1 MIAWR
6 EKFRAVSVHFLV
18 TLAMSLVAAALI
30 FLVWYPGAFQVMLGG
45 TRFFLLVSGCD
56 LVLGPLTS
64 LIIYNSKKT
73 RRALVFDYTVIG
85 IVQLVAFVYGVM
97 SVASSRPI
105 YVAFVHDRFEV
116 VAAADLDDADL
127 AAARDPYRSR
137 PKFGP
142 VLVGTQRPEKQQDRN
157 DLLFAAVQGKDRQH
171 FPRYY
176 VPFEQN
182 VADIKRLAGSMDL
195 LERRRPE
202 ARPLIAAALEK
213 FGLPRERLRF
223 LPIRSD
229 RGGFWTALLD
239 GDTGRPLD
247 YLPVDGYPD
256 D

>member
-1 MIAWR
+1 MIVWR
-6 EKFRAVSVHFLV
+6 EKLRAFGLHFLL
-18 TLAMSLVAAALI
+18 TLALSLAAAALI
-30 FLVWYPGAFQVMLGG
+30 FLVWYPDPFQTMLGG
-45 TRFFLLVSGCD
+45 TKFFLLVSGCD

-85 IVQLVAFVYGVM
+85 IVQLAAFVYGVL
-97 SVASSRPI
+97 SLASSRPI

-116 VAAADLDDADL
+116 VTAAEIADEDL
-127 AAARDPYRSR
+127 QSAEEPYRSR

-142 VLVGTQRPEKQQDRN
+142 VLVGTQRPATQQDRN
-157 DLLFAAVQGKDRQH
+157 ELLLSAMEGKDRQN

-182 VADIKRLAGSMDL
+182 VAEIKRLAGSMDL
-195 LERRRPE
+195 LEERRPE
-202 ARPLIAAALEK
+202 ARPLIAAAMET
-213 FGLPRERLRF
+213 FELPRERLRF
-223 LPIRSD
+223 LPIRSA
-229 RGGFWTALLD
+229 RGFWTALLD

-256 D
+256 T